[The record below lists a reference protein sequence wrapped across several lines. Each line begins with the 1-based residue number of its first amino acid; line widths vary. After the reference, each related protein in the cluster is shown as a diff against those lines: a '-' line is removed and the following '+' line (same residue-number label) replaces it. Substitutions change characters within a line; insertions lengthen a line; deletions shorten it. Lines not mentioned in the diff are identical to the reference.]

1 MLQMNQLCEPELKKI
16 VRLYFEVGRLPKNL
30 KQHRLMFAMADAR
43 LLANPAS
50 WGRVADPS
58 PN

>member
-30 KQHRLMFAMADAR
+30 KQHRPMFVH
-43 LLANPAS
+43 LFSKYGILSVKN
-50 WGRVADPS
+50 
-58 PN
+58 